1 MEYKNWHIYYGFGGA
16 VLCAS
21 NGKQVVQFAPQVNT
35 YERIIEVLNSVDNLE
50 GVSS

>member
-16 VLCAS
+16 VLRAS

-35 YERIIEVLNSVDNLE
+35 YQRIIEVLNSLNDE
-50 GVSS
+50 EVSS